1 MGARVD
7 RDAEDDRRKV
17 RMKLA
22 QCRSTCLAKF
32 GTKAPW
38 DSSLRHVEC
47 QGVSDCNMCWQVCDL
62 FYKDF
67 DLWGPMCGVDNIC
80 FPGCKVACSFHKTGS
95 DGGTVNVA
103 ASLQPPRL
111 QHDPVEDVVRV
122 TWSPPRDS
130 KGRPLVGALVY
141 VVLLR
146 GVLYQD
152 RWQEIAQTSYLNA
165 SVSRSQLKQSS
176 QLKLL
181 AMGPEGPAAQTL
193 SPVDLDAGSQGL
205 LTQDDARGHGEPR
218 TWTPRLV
225 SLRWLRSSVE
235 AMVTW
240 DGASYRASDATPAK
254 FEVMWKILDGSM
266 DVTGRQ
272 YTSHDVATLTLWPE
286 ATYSVTVQ
294 RFGSSESPDSVSQ
307 ALVIDTHGLQPE
319 PRPLLQEC
327 PGCVRFEVV
336 AGCAAALCL
345 LVVACVGVLLVGKL
359 RRSPRRHSQR
369 PNSITV
375 STRGVK
381 GVPEKA
387 AHRLDMHSIKAS
399 SRLDFPGGCAVH
411 EPMRHQVVQTS
422 GPISPVGESREDL
435 LDEDSSQS
443 NYFVFDLNSST
454 CNAPRV

>member
-1 MGARVD
+1 MRGLLFLALWWTSSAMGARLD
-7 RDAEDDRRKV
+7 RDTEDDRRKV

-22 QCRSTCLAKF
+22 QCRSTCLAK
-32 GTKAPW
+32 
-38 DSSLRHVEC
+38 
-47 QGVSDCNMCWQVCDL
+47 CWQVCDL

-67 DLWGPMCGVDNIC
+67 DLWGPMCGVENIC
-80 FPGCKVACSFHKTGS
+80 CWQVCDLFYKDFDLWGPMCG
-95 DGGTVNVA
+95 
-103 ASLQPPRL
+103 
-111 QHDPVEDVVRV
+111 VEN
-122 TWSPPRDS
+122 
-130 KGRPLVGALVY
+130 
-141 VVLLR
+141 
-146 GVLYQD
+146 
-152 RWQEIAQTSYLNA
+152 ICTSYLNA

-205 LTQDDARGHGEPR
+205 LTQDDARGHGESR

-286 ATYSVTVQ
+286 ATYAVTVQ

-327 PGCVRFEVV
+327 P
-336 AGCAAALCL
+336 
-345 LVVACVGVLLVGKL
+345 
-359 RRSPRRHSQR
+359 
-369 PNSITV
+369 
-375 STRGVK
+375 

-443 NYFVFDLNSST
+443 NYFVFDLNPST